1 MKLQGRAWLF
11 LYLSL
16 FSAGGSG
23 CQSLLVQRPL
33 AIKVRD
39 AETGKPIADAQV
51 RVSYPHDRPARA
63 PADATVKTQDD
74 GMARAWAVLYGED
87 GLEVETTTKG
97 YLPEEMQIGV
107 IGLKQI
113 EPAHW
118 FEAVNRRSPNFVL
131 DLYAE
136 PQFSVELVLPIC
148 YHGLV
153 QVQVRIKDGAP
164 VTPGQRCF
172 RYQVPSSGVV
182 EAQGPPLL
190 KRVFPPS
197 YRARYPD
204 GPLLGLDMDV
214 ARVGFRWLKSEGNNH
229 YFVVGT
235 QPEYDALRRNL
246 VPEQERGSRSSD
258 NGKGEGRGGGRHRS
272 RGDTTNQ

>member
-11 LYLSL
+11 LCLSL

-23 CQSLLVQRPL
+23 CQTLLVQRPL
-33 AIKVRD
+33 AVEVRD

-51 RVSYPHDRPARA
+51 RVSYPHNRPAWA

-87 GLEVETTTKG
+87 GLEVETTAKG
-97 YLPEEMQIGV
+97 YLPEEMQIGA

-118 FEAVNRRSPNFVL
+118 FEAINRRRPNFVV

-136 PQFSVELVLPIC
+136 PQFTVELVLPIC

-164 VTPGQRCF
+164 ATPGQRCF

-182 EAQGPPLL
+182 EAQGPALL

-214 ARVGFRWLKSEGNNH
+214 QKVGFRWLKSEGNDH

-235 QPEYDALRRNL
+235 QPEYDDLRRNL
-246 VPEQERGSRSSD
+246 VPEQERGSRSSGS
-258 NGKGEGRGGGRHRS
+258 GKGGGGGGRHRS
-272 RGDTTNQ
+272 KGDATNQ